1 MAKERAKSLTGKVS
15 NTTLGTVTRAG
26 KFVATLDDNGKE
38 SKTHNIRVVS
48 VVGTEFPAN
57 ISSERIGNLKVMRED
72 LILLDREYV
81 LSNQG
86 SFDANEELGLE
97 ASEYAIYRPVAP
109 DTTF

>member
-1 MAKERAKSLTGKVS
+1 MAKKQATSLTGRVS

-38 SKTHNIRVVS
+38 SKTHNFRVVS

-57 ISSERIGNLKVMRED
+57 ISAERISNLKVMRED
-72 LILLDREYV
+72 LVLIDREYI
-81 LSNQG
+81 LSTQG
-86 SFDANEELGLE
+86 SFDANVELGLD